1 MDYKVS
7 LPYGKGVQELVLPQ
21 EHLLYELHGNEA
33 PICTDV
39 AAATKNA
46 LENPIGSAPL
56 KEIVTPGDTV
66 AIVISDITR
75 LCGTDKFLPVIIA
88 ELNEAGI
95 PDQDITLVVATG
107 THRPHTEEENIIVV
121 GEDLHK
127 RLKIVQHTCKDAA
140 TLVDIG
146 TTSLGNRVLINK
158 VTAEADKLIL
168 TGAVSLHPFAGFGG
182 GRKALMPGCA
192 AYDTVMFNHAM
203 TLSPIAG
210 EGCNPRCD
218 SGLIEGNPVHQDMT
232 EACALREPDFLV
244 NTVFSPDGD
253 ISEVV
258 AGDWYE
264 AWLKGTED
272 LMAMSAVEIKEQADV
287 VIASA
292 GGYPKDISLYQALK
306 CHANAALALKPGGII
321 IFTYDCPDI
330 KEPGI
335 FINFYART
343 DLDKLEQDIREEFT
357 VPGFVAL
364 KNRLITK
371 DLTAYMVTRP
381 ENFDFVAQTGH
392 IPCHT
397 LEEAWSK
404 VKAQLEQE
412 GKNNYTVTVIGHGAA
427 TLPLLKK

>member
-1 MDYKVS
+1 MDIKVS
-7 LPYGKGVQELVLPQ
+7 LPYGKGVQELVLPK

-33 PICTDV
+33 PVCEDV
-39 AAATKNA
+39 AAATKYA
-46 LENPIGSAPL
+46 IEHPICSAPL
-56 KEIVTPGDTV
+56 KEVVEPGDTV

-75 LCGTDKFLPVIIA
+75 LCGTDKFLPVVIE
-88 ELNEAGI
+88 ELNEAGV
-95 PDQDITLVVATG
+95 PDKDITIVVATG

-127 RLKIVQHTCKDAA
+127 RLKIVQHTCKDEA

-146 TTSLGNRVLINK
+146 VTSLGNRVRINK
-158 VTAEADKLIL
+158 EAAEADKLIL

-192 AYDTVMFNHAM
+192 AYETVMFNHAM
-203 TLSPIAG
+203 TLSPIPG
-210 EGCNPRCD
+210 GGCNPASD
-218 SGLIEGNPVHQDMT
+218 SGLLENNPVHLDMT
-232 EACALREPDFLV
+232 EACALKEPDFLV

-253 ISEVV
+253 ICEVV

-264 AWLKGTED
+264 AWLKGTKD
-272 LMAMSAVEIKEQADV
+272 LMVMSAVEIQEQADV

-306 CHANAALALKPGGII
+306 CHANSALAVKPGGIM

-335 FINFYART
+335 FIDFYSRT
-343 DLDKLEQDIREEFT
+343 DLEKLEQDIRKDFT
-357 VPGFVAL
+357 VPAFVAL

-381 ENFDFVAQTGH
+381 ENFDFVAKTGH
-392 IPCHT
+392 IPCAT
-397 LEEAWSK
+397 LEEAWGLAK
-404 VKAQLEQE
+404 EQLAKEQ
-412 GKNNYTVTVIGHGAA
+412 KNNYTITIIGHGSA